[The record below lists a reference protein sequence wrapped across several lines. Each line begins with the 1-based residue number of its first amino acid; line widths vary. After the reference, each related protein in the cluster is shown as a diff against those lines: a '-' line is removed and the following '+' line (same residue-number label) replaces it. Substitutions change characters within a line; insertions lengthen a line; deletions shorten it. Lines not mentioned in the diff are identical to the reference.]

1 MLRLELH
8 RLVSFFQHSFEH
20 LATQMVRLSCASCV
34 KDLQFTIS
42 MLTKK
47 AEMSQLFSV
56 IPYGCATLCMLGLV
70 IISDHLKLKGVM
82 LLFCISLSCVG
93 YIILIVVSSIPVKIF
108 GTCLVVSGLYP
119 SVVLGA
125 TWLGINTCGFTKRG
139 TVWGI
144 TEIFGQCFSIMGT
157 HIYTNPPRYIKGH
170 GILLGFLLFSILNVV
185 MAYFWMKRLNLQ
197 KEKTIRE
204 YCDRGET
211 HPDTLKSLEE
221 VYDHHIHFR
230 YTL

>member
-1 MLRLELH
+1 
-8 RLVSFFQHSFEH
+8 
-20 LATQMVRLSCASCV
+20 
-34 KDLQFTIS
+34 